1 MLVIALADSRS
12 DSVEIGVAP
21 PTVVNLHSA
30 LTPVV
35 VLDALGD
42 AAEGCPEP
50 SREARPPAPRTSQL
64 V

>member
-1 MLVIALADSRS
+1 MLVIALADS